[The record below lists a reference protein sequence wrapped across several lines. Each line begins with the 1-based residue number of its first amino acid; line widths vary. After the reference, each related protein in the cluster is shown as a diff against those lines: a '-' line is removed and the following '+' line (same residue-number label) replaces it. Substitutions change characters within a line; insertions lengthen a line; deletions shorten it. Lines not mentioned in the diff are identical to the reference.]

1 MRVRKMAIEQGKRI
15 GIDRFPNFHKTGSV
29 RGMKRLYYGKNCLLV
44 RCGNYVYNVT
54 SEPRIFSG
62 NCLTLKH
69 TIMDYYND
77 YQESAI
83 SKHDKEFAQMFE
95 NFVNGR
101 MRSAEDTGMVLA
113 TAHRYLQQMFKV
125 FIGFMRQLA
134 HN

>member
-1 MRVRKMAIEQGKRI
+1 
-15 GIDRFPNFHKTGSV
+15 
-29 RGMKRLYYGKNCLLV
+29 
-44 RCGNYVYNVT
+44 
-54 SEPRIFSG
+54 
-62 NCLTLKH
+62 
-69 TIMDYYND
+69 MDYYND

-134 HN
+134 HNYQKGYYDDRNEWASRVAAEAYGTLVEKEFVYDPDYKETEIV